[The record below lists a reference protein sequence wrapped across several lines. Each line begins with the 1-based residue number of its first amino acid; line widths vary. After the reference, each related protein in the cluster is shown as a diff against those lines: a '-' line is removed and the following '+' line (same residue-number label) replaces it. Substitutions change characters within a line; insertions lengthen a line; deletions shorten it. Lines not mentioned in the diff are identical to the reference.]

1 MVKEPDIIAIMNETM
16 ESYERALKSIMRAYD
31 SEDGDIAEIA
41 TRMFKIARRAVNGG
55 KS

>member
-1 MVKEPDIIAIMNETM
+1 MVKEPDLVAIMNETM
-16 ESYERALKSIMRAYD
+16 ERYERALNGIMRAYD

-41 TRMFKIARRAVNGG
+41 TRMFKIARRAVTGG